1 MARITQERVLQTAN
15 SLFVEYARKI
25 KRKELTQALNCTWPA
40 IDQIFETREPLYEY
54 VETPKE
60 VRERHKRD
68 KVGAYRVDPNR
79 GYPKAYVEDKGYIAV
94 KPEIPPYLLERAKE
108 LKRMYNLR

>member
-1 MARITQERVLQTAN
+1 MARITQERVLRNAN
-15 SLFVEYARKI
+15 DLFVKHGRKI
-25 KRKELTQALNCTWPA
+25 KRKELTEALNCTWTA

-79 GYPKAYVEDKGYIAV
+79 GYPKAYKKDGGYTAV
-94 KPEIPPYLLERAKE
+94 GREIPPYLLERAKQYKE
-108 LKRMYNLR
+108 RYNLR

>member
-15 SLFVEYARKI
+15 SLFVKHGRKI
-25 KRKELTQALNCTWPA
+25 KRKELTEALNCTWPA
-40 IDQIFETREPLYEY
+40 IDQIFETRQPLYEF

-60 VRERHKRD
+60 VRERHKND

-79 GYPKAYVEDKGYIAV
+79 GYSKAYVEDKGYIAV
-94 KPEIPPYLLERAKE
+94 RREIPPYLLERAKQ
-108 LKRMYNLR
+108 LKEMYNLT